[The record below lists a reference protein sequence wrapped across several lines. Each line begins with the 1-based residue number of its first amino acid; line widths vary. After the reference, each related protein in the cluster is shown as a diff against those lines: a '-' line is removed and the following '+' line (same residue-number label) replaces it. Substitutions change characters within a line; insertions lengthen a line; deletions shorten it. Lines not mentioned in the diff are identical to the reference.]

1 MTRDV
6 CLASSARAA
15 GNAGALGALGAA
27 GDGVAGP
34 LPVGAGALA
43 AEDVGLDGLGG
54 DGALDAGDGE
64 VGDGHA
70 GGGVA
75 GGRAVLVVLLDHD
88 AVLGDVGQGDVL
100 VGDVGDGAGRAV
112 HGLDADAVVRVGDL
126 RVLDDYALDDVVR
139 AAADGTDG
147 QAVTA
152 GAGAAN
158 EVDVGARVD
167 GEAVVLV
174 LDVGVGDGDAVGAAD
189 VESVSVVASVGHI
202 TGGVVDGDVV
212 EGEASGTVDRETLN
226 GGVLDVQVVD
236 GGRGH
241 GVGVEELGLRLAAV
255 GALAVPP
262 LRTVTVDNV
271 ARSTVDGDLVTRDG
285 DKRTRPLLVAEA
297 GGTLE
302 SDGGSILELGK
313 IKSGAGRDLNV
324 VQDDVGARGLALDGR
339 RSIRERAA
347 GAGIQARRNSRHKSA
362 GAEDK
367 RGFNG
372 NHFVSGGQMS
382 DYRSESIDEDVIN
395 E

>member
-1 MTRDV
+1 MRIV
-6 CLASSARAA
+6 CLARSARAA
-15 GNAGALGALGAA
+15 GDARALCALGAA

-43 AEDVGLDGLGG
+43 AEDVGLNSLAG

-64 VGDGHA
+64 VGDGDA

-75 GGRAVLVVLLDHD
+75 CGRAVLVVLLDDD
-88 AVLGDVGQGDVL
+88 AVLGDVGQRDVL
-100 VGDVGDGAGRAV
+100 VGDVGDGACRAV

-126 RVLDDYALDDVVR
+126 RILDDYALDCVVG
-139 AAADGTDG
+139 AAANGSNG
-147 QAVTA
+147 EAVTA

-174 LDVGVGDGDAVGAAD
+174 LDVGVGDGDAAGAAD
-189 VESVSVVASVGHI
+189 VESVSVVASVGHV

-226 GGVLDVQVVD
+226 RGVLDVQVVD
-236 GGRGH
+236 RGRGH
-241 GVGVEELGLRLAAV
+241 GVGSEEFGLLLATV

-271 ARSTVDGDLVTRDG
+271 TRSTVDGDLVTRDG

-347 GAGIQARRNSRHKSA
+347 GAGVQARRNSRHKSA
-362 GAEDK
+362 GAENK

-372 NHFVSGGQMS
+372 NHIVYGG
-382 DYRSESIDEDVIN
+382 
-395 E
+395 